1 MRRSSSNGLYILG
14 GLVVVACFGVAGYLY
29 RGTGALPAANTGSA
43 NNVAPSADTGVPSSQ
58 APAKSVVPSGG
69 DYTAAGAPDVE
80 IVETKATPPHKK
92 IAKPVVDSEQSQTG
106 TPPAATTPND
116 NENPGAADNGS
127 TPAQPSD
134 NADTSPSKPDSAP
147 STTTAPP
154 PTPSG
159 NSDSTSTPSSGASAP
174 PQEKPAATTVYRVQ
188 AGSFVNEENA
198 DILADSLRHR
208 GYTAFTQQ
216 GGDNGKP
223 VYIVQVGAYHSHET
237 AAQAAADLQKSGYPA
252 YVASH

>member
-1 MRRSSSNGLYILG
+1 
-14 GLVVVACFGVAGYLY
+14 
-29 RGTGALPAANTGSA
+29 
-43 NNVAPSADTGVPSSQ
+43 
-58 APAKSVVPSGG
+58 
-69 DYTAAGAPDVE
+69 
-80 IVETKATPPHKK
+80 
-92 IAKPVVDSEQSQTG
+92 
-106 TPPAATTPND
+106 
-116 NENPGAADNGS
+116 
-127 TPAQPSD
+127 
-134 NADTSPSKPDSAP
+134 
-147 STTTAPP
+147 
-154 PTPSG
+154 
-159 NSDSTSTPSSGASAP
+159 
-174 PQEKPAATTVYRVQ
+174 VYRVQ